1 MKRIWGWLSERLFV
15 SAEPVSVVHRLSID
29 TPDAPWSLNQV
40 NELRW
45 A

>member
-1 MKRIWGWLSERLFV
+1 MKRIWGWLSERLFA
-15 SAEPVSVVHRLSID
+15 SEPVKPVRHVIAIE
-29 TPDAPWSLNQV
+29 TPSAAWSLTEV